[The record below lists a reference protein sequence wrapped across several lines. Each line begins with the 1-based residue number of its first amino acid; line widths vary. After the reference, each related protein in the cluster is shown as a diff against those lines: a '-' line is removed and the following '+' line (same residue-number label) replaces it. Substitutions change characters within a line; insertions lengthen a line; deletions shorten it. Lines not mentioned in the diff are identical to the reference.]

1 MLFTDAYQCL
11 LGNWSYSKQASITNT
26 ILNCN
31 LELLFQRMSYWI
43 QISVL
48 KNAPDSVIVFT
59 TCGTVAFPVE
69 EHQVMF
75 CFCPQ
80 NLANYS
86 ETLLKTH
93 FSRMTFF
100 LTVILKESTL
110 SSSWESTSLCSEC
123 D

>member
-1 MLFTDAYQCL
+1 MDVIHRCL
-11 LGNWSYSKQASITNT
+11 QVFAGSRSYSKQASVTNT

-48 KNAPDSVIVFT
+48 KNATDSVIIFI
-59 TCGTVAFPVE
+59 TCGTSPWRAS
-69 EHQVMF
+69 VMF

-80 NLANYS
+80 NFANYS

-100 LTVILKESTL
+100 FF
-110 SSSWESTSLCSEC
+110 
-123 D
+123 

>member
-1 MLFTDAYQCL
+1 MDVIHRCL
-11 LGNWSYSKQASITNT
+11 QVFLGNWSYSKQASITNT

-48 KNAPDSVIVFT
+48 RNAPDSVIVFIP
-59 TCGTVAFPVE
+59 CGAVAFPVE
-69 EHQVMF
+69 ERQVMF

-80 NLANYS
+80 NFPNYS

-100 LTVILKESTL
+100 FLTVILKESTL
-110 SSSWESTSLCSEC
+110 PTS
-123 D
+123 